1 MSPRSVCVEAE
12 HDVDAHPCSQRPQG
26 KASWNH
32 VPDRAGI
39 PYDFQYQP
47 VEDSTA
53 GLGQSLRTGRPL
65 VGGLSF
71 HDV

>member
-39 PYDFQYQP
+39 PYDFQYP
-47 VEDSTA
+47 TS
-53 GLGQSLRTGRPL
+53 GGQHGRSGPIPPYGTSSGWWVVL
-65 VGGLSF
+65 P
-71 HDV
+71 